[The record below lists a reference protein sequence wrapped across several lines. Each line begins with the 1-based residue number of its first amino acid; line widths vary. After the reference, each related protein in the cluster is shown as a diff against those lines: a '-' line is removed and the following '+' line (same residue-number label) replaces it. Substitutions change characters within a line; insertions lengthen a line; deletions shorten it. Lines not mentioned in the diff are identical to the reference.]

1 VEGTVL
7 LAVDIGNTNIVAGVF
22 DGDRLRMSWRLAT
35 DRRKTT
41 DEYAAALRSLLDHR
55 GVSLRDVT
63 GVAISSTVP
72 PLTAT
77 FRRLSETYFDLPPV
91 IASPQIKTGITIA
104 TTNPA
109 ELGPDRI
116 VNSLAAMRLYRL
128 PAIVVDL
135 GTATTFDAVSG
146 DGRLLGCSIAPGIE
160 SALDGL
166 VSHAARL
173 FTVELKA
180 PKTAIGR
187 NTVTAMRSGLVLG
200 YVGLVEY
207 LVRRIKQELEGD
219 PLVIATGGLASVIV
233 PETDT
238 IDVVDPD
245 LTLQGLR
252 LLYELNVP
260 ALPEASRPLIPS
272 GVSGR
277 WEGDAHAPAHGGGVV
292 GGSLDGDA

>member
-1 VEGTVL
+1 MRQGVFPGRWYTPDQRIWWEGTVL

-22 DGDRLRMSWRLAT
+22 EGDRLRMSWRLAT

-41 DEYAAALRSLLDHR
+41 DEYAAALRTLLDHR
-55 GVSLRDVT
+55 GLSLRDIT
-63 GVAISSTVP
+63 GVSISSTVP

-91 IASPQIKTGITIA
+91 ISGLQVKTGITIA
-104 TTNPA
+104 ITNPA
-109 ELGPDRI
+109 EMGPDRI
-116 VNSLAAMRLYRL
+116 VNSLAAMKLYRL

-135 GTATTFDAVSG
+135 GTATTFDAVAA

-166 VSHAARL
+166 VSRAARL
-173 FTVELKA
+173 FSVELKA
-180 PKTAIGR
+180 PRTAIGR
-187 NTVTAMRSGLVLG
+187 NTVTALRSGLVLG

-207 LVRRIKQELEGD
+207 LVRRIKQEMEGD
-219 PLVIATGGLASVIV
+219 PLVIATGGLASVVV
-233 PETDT
+233 PETDV

-252 LLYELNVP
+252 FLYELN
-260 ALPEASRPLIPS
+260 ADLLPS
-272 GVSGR
+272 GNGTAR
-277 WEGDAHAPAHGGGVV
+277 
-292 GGSLDGDA
+292 